1 MVRCDASTLIYTPS
15 PDFWPGP
22 VWLYKMVRTMQTA
35 LIGRRIR
42 PSKQSLRIAELR
54 VILGP
59 MPSDA
64 ALDILLRE
72 SRGDLVIAA
81 EAYRMKTG
89 YSDAEWDLYKAAAAS
104 AEAEAKEAE
113 LAEQEFSG
121 GYSDI
126 EDDSADDV
134 GTTEGRAAS
143 ISCEFFA
150 NLPDKVLYTGMRT
163 QPWTHPQSHHS
174 AYLDSGR
181 NAP

>member
-1 MVRCDASTLIYTPS
+1 
-15 PDFWPGP
+15 
-22 VWLYKMVRTMQTA
+22 
-35 LIGRRIR
+35 
-42 PSKQSLRIAELR
+42 
-54 VILGP
+54 
-59 MPSDA
+59 
-64 ALDILLRE
+64 
-72 SRGDLVIAA
+72 
-81 EAYRMKTG
+81 MKTG

-126 EDDSADDV
+126 DDEDDSADDV

-143 ISCEFFA
+143 MSCEFFA